1 MICLAI
7 PQLDRPYFGLL
18 SSLLAEHAGE
28 RGFHLVIEQ
37 TGTRAREV
45 DAISEARLRSYD
57 GLILSTSFL
66 HDDDSMLLGGDYPI
80 VVLGERSFSTP
91 LDQVAM
97 ANVPGGRL
105 ATEHLLERSC
115 TKVAIIGGRLGEP
128 DGIDVSTLRTR
139 GRQEALSGAG
149 QGLGEDPD
157 DHPVRPIDLPLGEG
171 YAAPRALIAEGAAVD
186 GLFCATDLVAI
197 GAVRALADQGL
208 RVPDDVRVVGFDDTA
223 LTRFT
228 TPSLTVVSPDHG
240 AMVDAAITMI
250 AERIGGLRSPTDA
263 RTFIGDVHLVARE
276 STRP

>member
-105 ATEHLLERSC
+105 ATEHLLERGC

-128 DGIDVSTLRTR
+128 DDIDVSTLRTR
-139 GRQEALSGAG
+139 GWQEALSAAG
-149 QGLGEDPD
+149 QELDE
-157 DHPVRPIDLPLGEG
+157 HLVRPIDLTLEDG
-171 YAAPRALIAEGAAVD
+171 YAATRALIAEGVAVD

-250 AERIGGLRSPTDA
+250 AERIDGLRSPTDA

>member
-1 MICLAI
+1 VICLAI

-105 ATEHLLERSC
+105 ATEHLLERGC

-128 DGIDVSTLRTR
+128 DDIDVSTLRTR
-139 GRQEALSGAG
+139 GRQEALSAAG
-149 QGLGEDPD
+149 QELDE
-157 DHPVRPIDLPLGEG
+157 HLVRPIDLTLEDG
-171 YAAPRALIAEGAAVD
+171 YAATRALIAQGVAVD

-208 RVPDDVRVVGFDDTA
+208 RVPTTCA
-223 LTRFT
+223 SSAST
-228 TPSLTVVSPDHG
+228 TP
-240 AMVDAAITMI
+240 
-250 AERIGGLRSPTDA
+250 R
-263 RTFIGDVHLVARE
+263 
-276 STRP
+276 

>member
-105 ATEHLLERSC
+105 ATEHLLERGC

-128 DGIDVSTLRTR
+128 DDIDVSTLRTR
-139 GRQEALSGAG
+139 GWQEALSAAG
-149 QGLGEDPD
+149 QELDE
-157 DHPVRPIDLPLGEG
+157 HLVRPIDLTLEDG
-171 YAAPRALIAEGAAVD
+171 YAATRALIAEGVAVD

-197 GAVRALADQGL
+197 GAVRELADQGL

-250 AERIGGLRSPTDA
+250 AERIDGLRSPTDA
-263 RTFIGDVHLVARE
+263 RTFVGDVHLVARE